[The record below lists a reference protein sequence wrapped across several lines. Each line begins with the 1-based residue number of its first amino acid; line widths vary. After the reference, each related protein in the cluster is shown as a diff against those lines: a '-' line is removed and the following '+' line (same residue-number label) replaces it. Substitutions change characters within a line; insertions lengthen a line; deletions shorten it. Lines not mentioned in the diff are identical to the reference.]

1 MKLAKV
7 FHSVSALSLL
17 ITAAMHPIY
26 AAENAPSTTEKP
38 QQGGDFVW
46 GIETNPTT
54 LNPQFNGQTK
64 LELVQRAAF
73 ESLLA
78 RTADGSYIP
87 WLATGYEVSK
97 DNKTYT
103 FKLRHDVTFSNGE
116 KFNAAAVAENFH
128 NLQNL
133 TYCAGSTMC
142 VIGSHIANIAT
153 PDEYTI
159 SITLKQVYSPFLSY
173 ISWLKL
179 LSPSSWKQADLKS
192 GGTDIYGTGPF
203 ILKRW
208 DKNQQIVFARNPN
221 YNWASGN
228 AKHQGPAYLNSITY
242 RILPESSVRTGA
254 LLSGQVDAI
263 EGISGNDAGEFIG
276 NPDFTYQSAVNTGT
290 PYSLFLNSKQG
301 PTEDVKVR
309 QALLQGLDVAG
320 ILKSIYRGHRTH
332 SWGITSPI
340 DPLYDN
346 SIEGKY
352 GNNPQLANKLLD
364 EAGWTTK
371 GSDGIRT
378 KDGKRLSI
386 LVVQSQVTVRDQRDV
401 LLEALQAQA
410 RQRLGI
416 ELQIRYVDPGTY
428 FQYIKNGNYGSI
440 ANSHDDTDGLD
451 IENHYLPI
459 NAGGAINYSRT
470 DDPKISAWL
479 TQAAQTLDEAKR
491 KQIYGQLQNYVILQ
505 QALAIPLY
513 QPDDEIAAAS
523 YVHGIG
529 FRVFR
534 QIPENAYDIWE
545 SKH

>member
-1 MKLAKV
+1 MKYSISAISLLV
-7 FHSVSALSLL
+7 ISAL
-17 ITAAMHPIY
+17 HPLY
-26 AAENAPSTTEKP
+26 AADNSPQTP
-38 QQGGDFVW
+38 QQGGDFIW

-64 LELVQRAAF
+64 VELVQRAAF

-78 RTADGSYIP
+78 RKADGSYIP
-87 WLATGYEVSK
+87 WLATGYEISK
-97 DNKTYT
+97 DHKTYT
-103 FKLRHDVTFSNGE
+103 FHLRQDVKFSNGE
-116 KFNAAAVAENFH
+116 KFNASAVVENFK

-142 VIGSHIANIAT
+142 VIGSRIANIAT
-153 PDEYTI
+153 PDDYTVVV
-159 SITLKQVYSPFLSY
+159 TLKAVYSPFLSY

-179 LSPSSWKQADLKS
+179 ISPSSWKAADLKS
-192 GGTDIYGTGPF
+192 GGTDIAGTGPF

-208 DKNQQIVFARNPN
+208 DKNQQIVFVRNPD
-221 YNWASGN
+221 YHWSSGN
-228 AKHQGPAYLNSITY
+228 AAHQGPAYLNSITY

-263 EGISGNDAGEFIG
+263 EGISGNDAGEFID
-276 NPDFTYQSAVNTGT
+276 NPDYSYQSAPNTGT
-290 PYSLFLNSKQG
+290 PYSLFLNVKDG
-301 PTEDVKVR
+301 PTQELNVR

-320 ILKSIYRGHRTH
+320 ILTSIYRGHRIH

-340 DPLYDN
+340 DPLYDK

-378 KDGKRLSI
+378 KNGARLSI

-416 ELQIRYVDPGTY
+416 ELKIRYVDPGTY

-470 DDPKISAWL
+470 DDPKVSAWL
-479 TQAAQTLDEAKR
+479 NEAAQTLDEAKR
-491 KQIYGQLQNYVILQ
+491 KAIYSQLQNYALLQ
-505 QALAIPLY
+505 QALVIPLY
-513 QPDDEIAAAS
+513 APDDEIAAAS

-529 FRVFR
+529 FRTFR
-534 QIPENAYDIWE
+534 QIPENAYDVWV

>member
-1 MKLAKV
+1 MKYSISAISLLV
-7 FHSVSALSLL
+7 ISAL
-17 ITAAMHPIY
+17 HPLY
-26 AAENAPSTTEKP
+26 AADNSPQTP
-38 QQGGDFVW
+38 QQGGDFIW

-64 LELVQRAAF
+64 VELVQRAAF

-78 RTADGSYIP
+78 RKADGSYIP
-87 WLATGYEVSK
+87 WLATGYEISK
-97 DNKTYT
+97 NHKTYT
-103 FKLRHDVTFSNGE
+103 FHLRQDVKFSNGE
-116 KFNAAAVAENFH
+116 KFNAAAVAENFK

-142 VIGSHIANIAT
+142 VIGSRIANIAT
-153 PDEYTI
+153 PDDYTVVV
-159 SITLKQVYSPFLSY
+159 TLKAVYSPFLSY

-179 LSPSSWKQADLKS
+179 ISPSSWKAADLKS
-192 GGTDIYGTGPF
+192 GGTDIAGTGPF

-208 DKNQQIVFARNPN
+208 DKNQQIVFVRNPD
-221 YNWASGN
+221 YHWSSGN
-228 AKHQGPAYLNSITY
+228 AAHQGPAYLNSITY

-263 EGISGNDAGEFIG
+263 EGISGNDAGEFID
-276 NPDFTYQSAVNTGT
+276 NPDYSYQSAPNTGT
-290 PYSLFLNSKQG
+290 PYSLFLNVKDG
-301 PTEDVKVR
+301 PTQELNVR

-320 ILKSIYRGHRTH
+320 ILTSIYRGHRIH

-340 DPLYDN
+340 DPLYDK

-378 KDGKRLSI
+378 KNGVRLSI

-416 ELQIRYVDPGTY
+416 ELKIRYVDPGTY

-470 DDPKISAWL
+470 DDPKVSAWL
-479 TQAAQTLDEAKR
+479 NEAAQTLDEAKR
-491 KQIYGQLQNYVILQ
+491 KAIYSQLQNYALLQ
-505 QALAIPLY
+505 QALVIPLY
-513 QPDDEIAAAS
+513 APDDEIAAAS

-529 FRVFR
+529 FRTFR
-534 QIPENAYDIWE
+534 QIPENAYDVWV

>member
-1 MKLAKV
+1 MKYSISAISLLV
-7 FHSVSALSLL
+7 ISAL
-17 ITAAMHPIY
+17 HPLY
-26 AAENAPSTTEKP
+26 AADNSPQTP
-38 QQGGDFVW
+38 QQGGDFIW

-64 LELVQRAAF
+64 VELVQRAAF

-78 RTADGSYIP
+78 RKADGSYIP
-87 WLATGYEVSK
+87 WLATGYEISK
-97 DNKTYT
+97 DHKTYT
-103 FKLRHDVTFSNGE
+103 FHLRQDVKFSNGE
-116 KFNAAAVAENFH
+116 KFNAAAVAENFK

-142 VIGSHIANIAT
+142 VIGSRIANIAT
-153 PDEYTI
+153 PDDYTVVV
-159 SITLKQVYSPFLSY
+159 TLKAVYSPFLSY

-179 LSPSSWKQADLKS
+179 ISPSSWKAADLKS
-192 GGTDIYGTGPF
+192 GGTDIAGTGPF

-208 DKNQQIVFARNPN
+208 DKNQQIVFVRNPD
-221 YNWASGN
+221 YHWSSGN
-228 AKHQGPAYLNSITY
+228 AAHQGPAYLNSITY

-263 EGISGNDAGEFIG
+263 EGISGNDAGEFID
-276 NPDFTYQSAVNTGT
+276 NPDYSYQSAPNTGT
-290 PYSLFLNSKQG
+290 PYSLFLNVKDG
-301 PTEDVKVR
+301 PTQELNVR

-320 ILKSIYRGHRTH
+320 ILTSIYRGHRIH

-340 DPLYDN
+340 DPLYDK

-378 KDGKRLSI
+378 KNGARLSI

-416 ELQIRYVDPGTY
+416 ELKIRYVDPGTY

-470 DDPKISAWL
+470 DDPKVSAWL
-479 TQAAQTLDEAKR
+479 NEAAQTLDEAKR
-491 KQIYGQLQNYVILQ
+491 KAIYSQLQNYALLQ
-505 QALAIPLY
+505 QALVIPLY
-513 QPDDEIAAAS
+513 APDDEIAAAS

-529 FRVFR
+529 FRTFR
-534 QIPENAYDIWE
+534 QIPENAYDVWV

>member
-1 MKLAKV
+1 MKYSISAISLLV
-7 FHSVSALSLL
+7 ISAL
-17 ITAAMHPIY
+17 HPLY
-26 AAENAPSTTEKP
+26 AADNSPQTP
-38 QQGGDFVW
+38 QQGGDFIW

-64 LELVQRAAF
+64 VELVQRAAF

-78 RTADGSYIP
+78 RKADGSYIP
-87 WLATGYEVSK
+87 WLATGYEISK
-97 DNKTYT
+97 DHKTYT
-103 FKLRHDVTFSNGE
+103 FHLRQDVKFSNGE
-116 KFNAAAVAENFH
+116 KFNAAAVAENFK

-142 VIGSHIANIAT
+142 VIGSRIANIAT
-153 PDEYTI
+153 PDDYTVVV
-159 SITLKQVYSPFLSY
+159 TLKAVYSPFLSY

-179 LSPSSWKQADLKS
+179 ISPSSWKAADLKS
-192 GGTDIYGTGPF
+192 GGTDIAGTGPF

-208 DKNQQIVFARNPN
+208 DKNQQIVFVRNPD
-221 YNWASGN
+221 YHWSSGN
-228 AKHQGPAYLNSITY
+228 AAHQGPAYLISITY

-263 EGISGNDAGEFIG
+263 EGISGNDAGEFID
-276 NPDFTYQSAVNTGT
+276 NPDYSYQSAPNTGT
-290 PYSLFLNSKQG
+290 PYSLFLNVKDG
-301 PTEDVKVR
+301 PTQELNVR

-320 ILKSIYRGHRTH
+320 ILTSIYRGHRIH

-340 DPLYDN
+340 DPLYDK

-378 KDGKRLSI
+378 KNGARLSI

-416 ELQIRYVDPGTY
+416 ELKIRYVDPGTY

-470 DDPKISAWL
+470 DDPKVSAWL
-479 TQAAQTLDEAKR
+479 NEAAQTLDEAKR
-491 KQIYGQLQNYVILQ
+491 KAIYSQLQNYALLQ
-505 QALAIPLY
+505 QALVIPLY
-513 QPDDEIAAAS
+513 APDDEIAAAS

-529 FRVFR
+529 FRTFR
-534 QIPENAYDIWE
+534 QIPENAYDVWV

>member
-1 MKLAKV
+1 MKYSISAISLLV
-7 FHSVSALSLL
+7 ISAL
-17 ITAAMHPIY
+17 HPLY
-26 AAENAPSTTEKP
+26 AADNSPQTP
-38 QQGGDFVW
+38 QQGGDFIW

-64 LELVQRAAF
+64 VELVQRAAF

-78 RTADGSYIP
+78 RKADGSYIP
-87 WLATGYEVSK
+87 WLATGYEISK
-97 DNKTYT
+97 DHKTYT
-103 FKLRHDVTFSNGE
+103 FHLRQDVKFSNGE
-116 KFNAAAVAENFH
+116 KFNAAAVAENFK

-142 VIGSHIANIAT
+142 VIGSRIANIAT
-153 PDEYTI
+153 PDDYTVV
-159 SITLKQVYSPFLSY
+159 ITLKAVYSPFLSY

-179 LSPSSWKQADLKS
+179 ISPSSWKAADLKS
-192 GGTDIYGTGPF
+192 GGTDIAGTGPF

-208 DKNQQIVFARNPN
+208 DKNQQIVFVRNPD
-221 YNWASGN
+221 YHWSSGN
-228 AKHQGPAYLNSITY
+228 AAHQGPAYLNSITY

-263 EGISGNDAGEFIG
+263 EGISGNDAGEFID
-276 NPDFTYQSAVNTGT
+276 NPDYSYQSAPNTGT
-290 PYSLFLNSKQG
+290 PYSLFLNVKDG
-301 PTEDVKVR
+301 PTQELNVR

-320 ILKSIYRGHRTH
+320 ILTSIYRGHRIH

-340 DPLYDN
+340 DPLYDK

-378 KDGKRLSI
+378 KNGVRLSI

-416 ELQIRYVDPGTY
+416 ELKIRYVDPGTY

-470 DDPKISAWL
+470 DDPKVSAWL
-479 TQAAQTLDEAKR
+479 NEAAQTLDEAKR
-491 KQIYGQLQNYVILQ
+491 KAIYSQLQNYALLQ
-505 QALAIPLY
+505 QALVIPLY
-513 QPDDEIAAAS
+513 APDDEIAAAS

-529 FRVFR
+529 FRTFR
-534 QIPENAYDIWE
+534 QIPENAYDVWV

>member
-1 MKLAKV
+1 MKYSISAISLLV
-7 FHSVSALSLL
+7 ISAL
-17 ITAAMHPIY
+17 HPLY
-26 AAENAPSTTEKP
+26 AADNSPQTP
-38 QQGGDFVW
+38 QQGGDFIW

-64 LELVQRAAF
+64 VELVQRAAF

-78 RTADGSYIP
+78 RKADGSYIP
-87 WLATGYEVSK
+87 WLATGYEISK
-97 DNKTYT
+97 DHKTYT
-103 FKLRHDVTFSNGE
+103 FHLRQDVKFSNGE
-116 KFNAAAVAENFH
+116 KFNASAVAENFK

-142 VIGSHIANIAT
+142 VIGSRIANIAT
-153 PDEYTI
+153 PDDYTVVV
-159 SITLKQVYSPFLSY
+159 TLKAVYSPFLSY

-179 LSPSSWKQADLKS
+179 ISPSSWKAADLKS
-192 GGTDIYGTGPF
+192 GGTDIAGTGPF

-208 DKNQQIVFARNPN
+208 DKNQQIVFVRNPD
-221 YNWASGN
+221 YHWSSGN
-228 AKHQGPAYLNSITY
+228 AAHQGPAYLNSITY
-242 RILPESSVRTGA
+242 RSLPESSVRTGA

-263 EGISGNDAGEFIG
+263 EGISGNDAGEFID
-276 NPDFTYQSAVNTGT
+276 NPDYSYQSAPNTGT
-290 PYSLFLNSKQG
+290 PYSLFLNVKDG
-301 PTEDVKVR
+301 PTQELNVR

-320 ILKSIYRGHRTH
+320 ILTSIYRGHRIH

-340 DPLYDN
+340 DPLYDK

-378 KDGKRLSI
+378 KNGARLSI

-416 ELQIRYVDPGTY
+416 ELKIRYVDPGTY

-470 DDPKISAWL
+470 DDPKVSAWL
-479 TQAAQTLDEAKR
+479 NEAAQTLDEAKR
-491 KQIYGQLQNYVILQ
+491 KAIYSQLQNYALLQ
-505 QALAIPLY
+505 QALVIPLY
-513 QPDDEIAAAS
+513 APDDEIAAAS

-529 FRVFR
+529 FRTFR
-534 QIPENAYDIWE
+534 QIPENAYDVWV

>member
-1 MKLAKV
+1 MKYSISAISLLV
-7 FHSVSALSLL
+7 ISAL
-17 ITAAMHPIY
+17 HPLY
-26 AAENAPSTTEKP
+26 AADNSPQTP
-38 QQGGDFVW
+38 QQGGDFIW

-64 LELVQRAAF
+64 VELVQRAAF

-78 RTADGSYIP
+78 RKADGSYIP
-87 WLATGYEVSK
+87 WLATGYEISK
-97 DNKTYT
+97 DHKTYT
-103 FKLRHDVTFSNGE
+103 FHLRQDVKFSNGE
-116 KFNAAAVAENFH
+116 KFNAAAVAENFK

-142 VIGSHIANIAT
+142 VIGSRIANIAT
-153 PDEYTI
+153 PDDYTVVV
-159 SITLKQVYSPFLSY
+159 TLKAVYSPFLSY

-179 LSPSSWKQADLKS
+179 ISPSSWKAADLKS
-192 GGTDIYGTGPF
+192 GGTDIAGTGPF

-208 DKNQQIVFARNPN
+208 DKNQQIVFVRNPD
-221 YNWASGN
+221 YHWSSGN
-228 AKHQGPAYLNSITY
+228 AAHQGPAYLNSITY

-263 EGISGNDAGEFIG
+263 EGISGNDAGEFID
-276 NPDFTYQSAVNTGT
+276 NPDYSYQSAPNTGT
-290 PYSLFLNSKQG
+290 PYSLFLNVKDG
-301 PTEDVKVR
+301 PTQELNVR

-320 ILKSIYRGHRTH
+320 ILTSIYRGHRIH

-340 DPLYDN
+340 DPLYDK

-371 GSDGIRT
+371 GSDGIRS
-378 KDGKRLSI
+378 KNGVRLSI

-416 ELQIRYVDPGTY
+416 ELKIRYVDPGTY

-470 DDPKISAWL
+470 DDPKVSAWL
-479 TQAAQTLDEAKR
+479 NEAAQTLDEAKR
-491 KQIYGQLQNYVILQ
+491 KAIYSQLQNYALLQ
-505 QALAIPLY
+505 QALVIPLY
-513 QPDDEIAAAS
+513 APDDEIAAAS

-529 FRVFR
+529 FRTFR
-534 QIPENAYDIWE
+534 QIPENAYDVWV

>member
-1 MKLAKV
+1 MKYSISAISLLV
-7 FHSVSALSLL
+7 ISAL
-17 ITAAMHPIY
+17 HPLY
-26 AAENAPSTTEKP
+26 AADNSPQTP
-38 QQGGDFVW
+38 QQGGDFIW

-64 LELVQRAAF
+64 VELVQRAAF

-78 RTADGSYIP
+78 RKADGSYIP
-87 WLATGYEVSK
+87 WLATGYEISK
-97 DNKTYT
+97 DHKTYT
-103 FKLRHDVTFSNGE
+103 FHLRQDVKFSNGE
-116 KFNAAAVAENFH
+116 KFNAAAVVENFK

-142 VIGSHIANIAT
+142 VIGSRIANIAT
-153 PDEYTI
+153 PDDYTVVV
-159 SITLKQVYSPFLSY
+159 TLKAVYSPFLSY

-179 LSPSSWKQADLKS
+179 ISPSSWKAADLKS
-192 GGTDIYGTGPF
+192 GGTDIAGTGPF

-208 DKNQQIVFARNPN
+208 DKNQQIVFVRNPD
-221 YNWASGN
+221 YHWSSGN
-228 AKHQGPAYLNSITY
+228 AAHQGPAYLNSITY

-263 EGISGNDAGEFIG
+263 EGISGNDAGEFID
-276 NPDFTYQSAVNTGT
+276 NPDYSYQSAPNTGT
-290 PYSLFLNSKQG
+290 PYSLFLNVKDG
-301 PTEDVKVR
+301 PTQELNVR

-320 ILKSIYRGHRTH
+320 ILTSIYRGHRIH

-340 DPLYDN
+340 DPLYDK

-378 KDGKRLSI
+378 KNGVRLSI

-416 ELQIRYVDPGTY
+416 ELKIRYVDPGTY

-470 DDPKISAWL
+470 DDPKVSAWL
-479 TQAAQTLDEAKR
+479 NEAAQTLDEAKR
-491 KQIYGQLQNYVILQ
+491 KAIYSQLQNYALLQ
-505 QALAIPLY
+505 QALVIPLY
-513 QPDDEIAAAS
+513 APDDEIAAAS

-529 FRVFR
+529 FRTFR
-534 QIPENAYDIWE
+534 QIPENAYDVWV

>member
-1 MKLAKV
+1 MKYSISAISLLV
-7 FHSVSALSLL
+7 ISAL
-17 ITAAMHPIY
+17 HPLY
-26 AAENAPSTTEKP
+26 AADNSPQTP
-38 QQGGDFVW
+38 QQGGDFIW

-64 LELVQRAAF
+64 VELVQRAAF

-78 RTADGSYIP
+78 RKADGSYIP
-87 WLATGYEVSK
+87 WLATGYEISK
-97 DNKTYT
+97 DHKTYT
-103 FKLRHDVTFSNGE
+103 FHLRQDVKFSNGE
-116 KFNAAAVAENFH
+116 KFNAAAVAENFK

-142 VIGSHIANIAT
+142 VIGSRIANIAT
-153 PDEYTI
+153 PDDYTVVV
-159 SITLKQVYSPFLSY
+159 TLKAVYSPFLSY

-179 LSPSSWKQADLKS
+179 ISPSSWKAADLKS
-192 GGTDIYGTGPF
+192 GGTDIAGTGPF

-208 DKNQQIVFARNPN
+208 DKNQQIVFVRNPD
-221 YNWASGN
+221 YHWSSGN
-228 AKHQGPAYLNSITY
+228 AAHQGPAYLNSITY

-263 EGISGNDAGEFIG
+263 EGISGNDAGEFID
-276 NPDFTYQSAVNTGT
+276 NPDYSYQSAPNTGT
-290 PYSLFLNSKQG
+290 PYSLFLNVKDG
-301 PTEDVKVR
+301 PTQELNVR

-320 ILKSIYRGHRTH
+320 ILTSIYRGHRIH

-340 DPLYDN
+340 DPLYDK

-378 KDGKRLSI
+378 KNGSRLSI

-416 ELQIRYVDPGTY
+416 ELKIRYVDPGTY

-470 DDPKISAWL
+470 DDPKVSAWL
-479 TQAAQTLDEAKR
+479 NEAAQTLDEAKR
-491 KQIYGQLQNYVILQ
+491 KAIYSQLQNYALLQ
-505 QALAIPLY
+505 QALVIPLY
-513 QPDDEIAAAS
+513 APDDEIAAAS

-529 FRVFR
+529 FRTFR
-534 QIPENAYDIWE
+534 QIPENAYDVWV

>member
-1 MKLAKV
+1 MKYSISAISLLV
-7 FHSVSALSLL
+7 ISAL
-17 ITAAMHPIY
+17 HPLY
-26 AAENAPSTTEKP
+26 AADNSPQTP
-38 QQGGDFVW
+38 QQGGDFIW

-64 LELVQRAAF
+64 VELVQRAAF

-78 RTADGSYIP
+78 RKADGSYIP
-87 WLATGYEVSK
+87 WLATGYEISK
-97 DNKTYT
+97 DHKTYT
-103 FKLRHDVTFSNGE
+103 FHLRQDVKFSNGE
-116 KFNAAAVAENFH
+116 KFNASAVAENFK

-142 VIGSHIANIAT
+142 VIGSRIANIAT
-153 PDEYTI
+153 PDDYTVVV
-159 SITLKQVYSPFLSY
+159 TLKAVYSPFLSY

-179 LSPSSWKQADLKS
+179 ISPSSWKAADLKS
-192 GGTDIYGTGPF
+192 GGTDIAGTGPF

-208 DKNQQIVFARNPN
+208 DKNQQIVFVRNPD
-221 YNWASGN
+221 YHWSSGN
-228 AKHQGPAYLNSITY
+228 AAHQGPAYLNSITY

-263 EGISGNDAGEFIG
+263 EGISGNDAGEFID
-276 NPDFTYQSAVNTGT
+276 NPDYSYQSAPNTGT
-290 PYSLFLNSKQG
+290 PYSLFLNVKDG
-301 PTEDVKVR
+301 PTQELNVR

-320 ILKSIYRGHRTH
+320 ILTSIYRGHRIH

-340 DPLYDN
+340 DPLYDK

-378 KDGKRLSI
+378 KNGARLSI

-416 ELQIRYVDPGTY
+416 ELKIRYVDPGTY

-470 DDPKISAWL
+470 DDPKVSAWL
-479 TQAAQTLDEAKR
+479 NEAAQTLDEAKR
-491 KQIYGQLQNYVILQ
+491 KAIYSQLQNYALLQ
-505 QALAIPLY
+505 QALVIPLY
-513 QPDDEIAAAS
+513 APDDEIAAAS

-529 FRVFR
+529 FRTFR
-534 QIPENAYDIWE
+534 QIPENAYDVWV